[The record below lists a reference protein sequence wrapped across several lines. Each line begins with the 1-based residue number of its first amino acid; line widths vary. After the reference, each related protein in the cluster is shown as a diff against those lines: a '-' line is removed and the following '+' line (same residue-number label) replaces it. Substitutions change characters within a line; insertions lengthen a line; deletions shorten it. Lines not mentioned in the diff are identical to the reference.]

1 MTLTHWRALVGAE
14 LRAELRA
21 GEVLLTTLPF
31 AAGGL
36 LVVAIAVGADVPLLR
51 RLGPG
56 LYWALVLLFGSLV
69 SLRQT
74 FADQPAR
81 RDLLA
86 LLGIDPAVQWTS
98 RATAASVL
106 LLTFELLLAPVAIVV
121 YGPRLEGVATQLV
134 AAVLVAI
141 GLGALGTLAGD
152 LATSARARSSL
163 VPLIVTP
170 LTLPLV
176 IAAVQLHEG
185 ATYGASP
192 WPWLALAVLVDLT
205 VVVAGLLAARPLQE
219 PTA

>member
-1 MTLTHWRALVGAE
+1 MTATHWRALVGAE

-74 FADQPAR
+74 YADQPAR

-106 LLTFELLLAPVAIVV
+106 LLAFELVLAPVAIVV
-121 YGPRLEGVATQLV
+121 YGPRLDGVAAQFA
-134 AAVLVAI
+134 AAVLIAI

-152 LATSARARSSL
+152 LASSARTRTSL

-185 ATYGASP
+185 AAYGASP
-192 WPWLALAVLVDLT
+192 WPWLALALLVDLT
-205 VVVAGLLAARPLQE
+205 VVVAGLVAARPLQE

>member
-1 MTLTHWRALVGAE
+1 VTRTHVRALIGAE

-31 AAGGL
+31 AAAGL

-69 SLRQT
+69 TLRQT
-74 FADQPAR
+74 SADQPAR
-81 RDLLA
+81 RDLLV
-86 LLGIDPAVQWTS
+86 LLGIDPAVQWLS
-98 RATAASVL
+98 RAVAATL
-106 LLTFELLLAPVAIVV
+106 LLLAFELLLAPVALVV
-121 YGPRLEGVATQLV
+121 YDPGLTGIPSQAAAALLV
-134 AAVLVAI
+134 AVGI
-141 GLGALGTLAGD
+141 GALGTLAAD
-152 LATSARARSSL
+152 LAGSARTRTSL

-176 IAAVQLHEG
+176 IAAVQMHDG

-192 WPWLALAVLVDLT
+192 LPWLALALLVDLT
-205 VVVAGLLAARPLQE
+205 IVTAGLLAARPLQE
-219 PTA
+219 SH

>member
-1 MTLTHWRALVGAE
+1 MTREHLAALIGAE

-21 GEVLLTTLPF
+21 GEVLLTTVPF
-31 AAGGL
+31 AAAGL

-56 LYWALVLLFGSLV
+56 LYWALVLLFGSLIT
-69 SLRQT
+69 LRQS
-74 FADQPAR
+74 ASDRPAR
-81 RDLLA
+81 RDVLI

-98 RATAASVL
+98 RATAATL
-106 LLTFELLLAPVAIVV
+106 LLLAFQLLLAPVAVVV
-121 YGPRLEGVATQLV
+121 YDPALQGIALQA
-134 AAVLVAI
+134 AAVLLVAVGI
-141 GLGALGTLAGD
+141 GALGTIAAD
-152 LATSARARSSL
+152 LTASARTRTSL

-185 ATYGASP
+185 AGYDASP

-205 VVVAGLLAARPLQE
+205 IVVAGLLSAQPLQE
-219 PTA
+219 PHP